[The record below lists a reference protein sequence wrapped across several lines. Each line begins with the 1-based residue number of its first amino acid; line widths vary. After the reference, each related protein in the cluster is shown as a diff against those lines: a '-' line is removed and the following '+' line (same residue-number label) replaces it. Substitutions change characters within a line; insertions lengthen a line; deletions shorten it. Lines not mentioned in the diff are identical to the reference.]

1 MSKNINERVPIQ
13 LSILDLATIYN
24 NETASR
30 TLQHSTDLVRLAD
43 RLGYTRYWFA
53 EHHNTKFQISSSPDL
68 LAAHAAAH
76 TKRIRIGSGGIMLP
90 NHSPLKVVENF
101 SLLESLHPGRIDL
114 GIGRAPGTDGMTA
127 LALRRSREAV
137 TTYDFPEQFAELL
150 AFFTKGFPEEHPF
163 SKITATAEEAIPEL
177 FMLGSSDGGMQFAA
191 EYGLGFA
198 FAAHINPKLAIPML
212 RTYNER
218 FKPSQFL
225 AHPKGILALIVI
237 CAETEERA
245 QQLALPA
252 QLQWARWGTGN
263 YKLPP
268 PSLEE
273 AISHSFSSA
282 EQAVTQ
288 ENEGRFVIGTSSSV
302 KEQLEKLA
310 TDALVDEIMILNM
323 IPDATARKES
333 FRLLADAFD
342 LEKETDGQ

>member
-30 TLQHSTDLVRLAD
+30 TLQHSTDLARLAD

-225 AHPKGILALIVI
+225 DHPKGILALIVI

-282 EQAVTQ
+282 EEAVTQ
-288 ENEGRFVIGTSSSV
+288 ENEGRFVIGTPSSV

-323 IPDATARKES
+323 IPDATAREES

-342 LEKETDGQ
+342 LEKEMDGQ

>member
-1 MSKNINERVPIQ
+1 MDKRPPIQ

-24 NETASR
+24 NETAR
-30 TLQHSTDLVRLAD
+30 QTLQHSTDLVQLAD

-53 EHHNTKFQISSSPDL
+53 EHHNTKFQVSSSLDL

-76 TKRIRIGSGGIMLP
+76 TNRIRVGSGGVMLP

-150 AFFTKGFPEEHPF
+150 AFFTNNFPDEHPF
-163 SKITATAEEAIPEL
+163 SKISATAEESIPDL
-177 FMLGSSDGGMQFAA
+177 FMLGSSDGGMRFAA

-212 RTYNER
+212 RTYRER

-225 AHPKGILALIVI
+225 SKPKGILALIVV
-237 CAETEERA
+237 CADTEERA
-245 QQLALPA
+245 RQLALPA

-268 PSLEE
+268 PSLED
-273 AISHSFSSA
+273 AISHSFSTA
-282 EQAVTQ
+282 EDAVTK
-288 ENEGRFVIGTSSSV
+288 ENDGRFVIGTPSQV
-302 KEQLEKLA
+302 KEQLESLA
-310 TDALVDEIMILNM
+310 EEAMVDEIMILNM
-323 IPDATARKES
+323 IPDTQAREQS
-333 FRLLADAFD
+333 FHLIAKAFQLARN
-342 LEKETDGQ
+342 LPYMK

>member
-1 MSKNINERVPIQ
+1 MSKAMSKQPPIQ

-24 NETASR
+24 NDTASQ
-30 TLQHSTDLVRLAD
+30 TLQHSTNIVQLAD

-53 EHHNTKFQISSSPDL
+53 EHHNTRFQVSSSPDL
-68 LAAHAAAH
+68 LATHAAAH
-76 TKRIRIGSGGIMLP
+76 TQRIRVGSGGIMLP

-114 GIGRAPGTDGMTA
+114 GIGRAPGTDGITA

-150 AFFTKGFPEEHPF
+150 AFFTNDFPDEHPF
-163 SKITATAEEAIPEL
+163 SKISATAEESIPNL

-198 FAAHINPKLAIPML
+198 FAAHINPRLAIPML
-212 RTYNER
+212 QTYRER
-218 FKPSQFL
+218 FKPSPFL
-225 AHPKGILALIVI
+225 SEPKGILALIVV

-245 QQLALPA
+245 HQLALPA

-273 AISHSFSSA
+273 AISHSFSPA
-282 EQAVTQ
+282 EESVTK
-288 ENEGRFVIGTSSSV
+288 ENEGRFVIGTPSQV
-302 KEQLEKLA
+302 KKQLESLA
-310 TDALVDEIMILNM
+310 EQAMVDEIMILNM
-323 IPDATARKES
+323 IPDIQAREQS
-333 FRLLADAFD
+333 FYLLAEAFQ
-342 LEKETDGQ
+342 LA

>member
-1 MSKNINERVPIQ
+1 MSETMNERPPIQ

-24 NETASR
+24 NETASQ
-30 TLQHSTDLVRLAD
+30 TLQHSTDLVQLAD
-43 RLGYTRYWFA
+43 QLGYTRYWFA
-53 EHHNTKFQISSSPDL
+53 EHHNTKFQVSSSPDL
-68 LAAHAAAH
+68 LAAHAAAYS
-76 TKRIRIGSGGIMLP
+76 KQIRVGSGGVMLP

-114 GIGRAPGTDGMTA
+114 GIGRAPGTDGITA

-150 AFFTKGFPEEHPF
+150 AFFTNGFPDEHPF
-163 SKITATAEEAIPEL
+163 SKINATAEESIPDL

-212 RTYNER
+212 QTYRQR

-225 AHPKGILALIVI
+225 QKPKGILALIVV
-237 CAETEERA
+237 CAETEEQAR
-245 QQLALPA
+245 QHALPA

-268 PSLEE
+268 PSFDEAVSHTFSPAEE
-273 AISHSFSSA
+273 A
-282 EQAVTQ
+282 VTN
-288 ENEGRFVIGTSSSV
+288 ENEGRFVIGTPSQV
-302 KEQLEKLA
+302 KEQLESLA
-310 TDALVDEIMILNM
+310 EQAMVDEIMILNM
-323 IPDATARKES
+323 IPDTEAREQS
-333 FRLLADAFD
+333 FRLLAEAFE
-342 LEKETDGQ
+342 LA

>member
-1 MSKNINERVPIQ
+1 
-13 LSILDLATIYN
+13 
-24 NETASR
+24 
-30 TLQHSTDLVRLAD
+30 
-43 RLGYTRYWFA
+43 
-53 EHHNTKFQISSSPDL
+53 
-68 LAAHAAAH
+68 
-76 TKRIRIGSGGIMLP
+76 MLP

-163 SKITATAEEAIPEL
+163 SKINATAEESIPDL

-212 RTYNER
+212 QTYRER

-225 AHPKGILALIVI
+225 SEPKGILALIVI

-245 QQLALPA
+245 RKLALPA

-263 YKLPP
+263 FKLPP

-273 AISHSFSSA
+273 AVSHTFSP
-282 EQAVTQ
+282 EEDAVTK
-288 ENEGRFVIGTSSSV
+288 ENEGRFVIGTPSQV
-302 KEQLEKLA
+302 KEQLESLA
-310 TDALVDEIMILNM
+310 EQAMVDEVMILSM
-323 IPDATARKES
+323 IPDTEGREQS
-333 FRLLADAFD
+333 FRLLAEAFQ
-342 LEKETDGQ
+342 L

>member
-1 MSKNINERVPIQ
+1 MNERPPIQ

-24 NETASR
+24 NETASQ
-30 TLQHSTDLVRLAD
+30 TLQHSTDLVQLAD
-43 RLGYTRYWFA
+43 QLGYTRYWFA
-53 EHHNTKFQISSSPDL
+53 EHHNTKFQVSSSPDL
-68 LAAHAAAH
+68 LAAHAAAYS
-76 TKRIRIGSGGIMLP
+76 KQIRVGSGGVMLP

-114 GIGRAPGTDGMTA
+114 GIGRAPGTDGITA

-150 AFFTKGFPEEHPF
+150 AFFTNGFPEEHPF
-163 SKITATAEEAIPEL
+163 SKINATAEEAIPDL

-212 RTYNER
+212 KTYRER

-225 AHPKGILALIVI
+225 SKPKGILALIVV
-237 CAETEERA
+237 CAETEEQAR
-245 QQLALPA
+245 QLALPA

-268 PSLEE
+268 PSHEE
-273 AISHSFSSA
+273 ARSHIFSSA
-282 EQAVTQ
+282 EEAVTR
-288 ENEGRFVIGTSSSV
+288 ENEERFVIGTPSQV
-302 KEQLEKLA
+302 KEQLESLA
-310 TDALVDEIMILNM
+310 AQAMVDEIMVLSM
-323 IPDATARKES
+323 IPDAKARQHS
-333 FRLLADAFD
+333 FRLLAEAFQ
-342 LEKETDGQ
+342 LTQKSFI

>member
-1 MSKNINERVPIQ
+1 MSEAINEPSPIQ

-24 NETASR
+24 NETATQ
-30 TLQHSTDLVRLAD
+30 TLQHSTDLVQLAD

-53 EHHNTKFQISSSPDL
+53 EHHNTKFQVSSSPDL
-68 LAAHAAAH
+68 LTAHAAAYS
-76 TKRIRIGSGGIMLP
+76 KRIRVGSGGIMLP

-114 GIGRAPGTDGMTA
+114 GIGRAPGTDGITA

-150 AFFTKGFPEEHPF
+150 AFFTKGFPDDHPF
-163 SKITATAEEAIPEL
+163 SKINATAEESIPDL

-212 RTYNER
+212 QTYRQR

-225 AHPKGILALIVI
+225 SKPQGILALIVV
-237 CAETEERA
+237 CAETEEQAR
-245 QQLALPA
+245 QHALPA

-263 YKLPP
+263 YKMPP
-268 PSLEE
+268 PSLKEAVSHTFSTAEE
-273 AISHSFSSA
+273 A
-282 EQAVTQ
+282 VTL
-288 ENEGRFVIGTSSSV
+288 ENEGRFVIGTPSQV
-302 KEQLEKLA
+302 KEQLESLA
-310 TDALVDEIMILNM
+310 AQAMVDEIMILNM
-323 IPDATARKES
+323 IPDAEAREQS
-333 FRLLADAFD
+333 FRLLAEVFQLA
-342 LEKETDGQ
+342 

>member
-1 MSKNINERVPIQ
+1 MSKSMDKRPPIQ

-24 NETASR
+24 NETAR
-30 TLQHSTDLVRLAD
+30 QTLKHSTDLVQLAD

-53 EHHNTKFQISSSPDL
+53 EHHNTKFQVSSSLDL

-76 TKRIRIGSGGIMLP
+76 TNRIRVGSGGVMLP

-150 AFFTKGFPEEHPF
+150 AFFTNNFPDEHPF
-163 SKITATAEEAIPEL
+163 SKISATAEESIPDL

-212 RTYNER
+212 RTYRER

-225 AHPKGILALIVI
+225 SKPKGILALIVV
-237 CAETEERA
+237 CADTEERA
-245 QQLALPA
+245 RQLALPA

-268 PSLEE
+268 PSLED
-273 AISHSFSSA
+273 AISHSFSTA
-282 EQAVTQ
+282 EDAVTK
-288 ENEGRFVIGTSSSV
+288 ENDGRFVIGTPSQV
-302 KEQLEKLA
+302 KEQLESLA
-310 TDALVDEIMILNM
+310 EEAMVDEIMILNM
-323 IPDATARKES
+323 IPDTQAREQS
-333 FRLLADAFD
+333 FHLIAKAFQLARN
-342 LEKETDGQ
+342 LP

>member
-1 MSKNINERVPIQ
+1 MSENTNVRPPIQ

-24 NETASR
+24 NDTASQ
-30 TLQHSTDLVRLAD
+30 TLQHSTDLVKLAD
-43 RLGYTRYWFA
+43 TLGYTRYWFA
-53 EHHNTKFQISSSPDL
+53 EHHNTKFQVSSSPDL

-76 TKRIRIGSGGIMLP
+76 TERIRVGSGGIMLP

-114 GIGRAPGTDGMTA
+114 GIGRAPGTDGITA

-137 TTYDFPEQFAELL
+137 TTYDFPEQFAELM
-150 AFFTKGFPEEHPF
+150 AFFTKEFPEEHPF
-163 SKITATAEEAIPEL
+163 SKINATAEESIPEL

-212 RTYNER
+212 QTYHER

-225 AHPKGILALIVI
+225 NEPKGILALIVI
-237 CAETEERA
+237 CAEAEEQA
-245 QQLALPA
+245 HQHALSA

-263 YKLPP
+263 YKMPP

-273 AISHSFSSA
+273 AVSHTFSPA
-282 EQAVTQ
+282 EQAVTR
-288 ENEGRFVIGTSSSV
+288 ENEGRFVIGTPSQV
-302 KEQLEKLA
+302 KEQLESLA
-310 TDALVDEIMILNM
+310 TQTLVDEVMILNM
-323 IPDATARKES
+323 IPDTEARENS
-333 FRLLADAFD
+333 FRLLAEAFQ
-342 LEKETDGQ
+342 LV